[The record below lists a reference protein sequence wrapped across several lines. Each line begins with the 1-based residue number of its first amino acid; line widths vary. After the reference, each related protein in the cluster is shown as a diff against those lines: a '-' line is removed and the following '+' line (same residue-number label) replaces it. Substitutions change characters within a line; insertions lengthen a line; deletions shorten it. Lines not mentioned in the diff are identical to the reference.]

1 MTFQELRDAVNASN
15 MKDEAKIEI
24 DGILAQREWEEEQAQ
39 KGEKF

>member
-15 MKDEAKIEI
+15 MKDRAKTEI
-24 DGILAQREWEEEQAQ
+24 DGIIAQKEWEDEQAE